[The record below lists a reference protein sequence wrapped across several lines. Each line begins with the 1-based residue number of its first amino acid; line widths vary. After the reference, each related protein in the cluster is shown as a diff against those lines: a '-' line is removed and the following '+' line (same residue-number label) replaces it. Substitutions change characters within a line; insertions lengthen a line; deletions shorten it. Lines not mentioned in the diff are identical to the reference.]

1 MLHRQQVLSRGVV
14 VTTPQRGAVRLIGQL
29 LVTGSCS
36 IALMQILSLSLSLSL
51 LTDACKSEKHR
62 WLDGWI

>member
-36 IALMQILSLSLSLSL
+36 IALMQILSLPLSLSLSL
-51 LTDACKSEKHR
+51 S
-62 WLDGWI
+62 